1 VTAISVLV
9 LRDLSGFVM
18 RIVLLRCVIA
28 LLAAV
33 SLSAK
38 AAPASGYWWN
48 PAESGRGF
56 VIEVQGSQMFMA
68 GFLYAANGEA
78 TWVAS
83 HGAMATATQYSGPLI
98 TFSGGQTLTG
108 SYQAPTQNP
117 TPLGTITIDF
127 ATDTTA
133 TITWPGGSIPIQRFD
148 IVPGGSST
156 AQPSTNP
163 EPGWWWNSAESG
175 RGFAIEVQNGNMFFA
190 GYMYDAK
197 GNPTWYV
204 ANGAMSTAGLFQSE
218 WNLFGNG
225 QTLTGTYVPPVV
237 TNSNVGP
244 VTLQI
249 IDSATA
255 QLTLPGGRQIPLNR
269 FNFGLAAPT
278 LSAFTPASAA
288 PASLVA
294 ITGSNINP
302 AATLTLALSDN
313 MGYTVN
319 VPLAAAAAAG
329 IQVSVPPYYN
339 VAAGTFGSG
348 TVSMTLT
355 QSIAGST
362 ATSNTLNG
370 LTIQA
375 LPAVPGAGN
384 ATLALIQANL
394 QEAQKLQTQI
404 TGTAQDTPAVAAA
417 LAQQVTNLQS
427 LVTDVQKVVQQGQS
441 YSLGIVGGANIT
453 VTPTNISQVDSFILA
468 TLQAL
473 ATPATGSLEKG
484 VEQAAN
490 SGCMGAEATAFANAL
505 LANAKL
511 TQLTQVAQNLI
522 HAPFVSTAC
531 NNAAAFTSA
540 YQIFGGAGGSSI
552 GVTNQGSATGDVS
565 QIGGIALF
573 ATATTNADTALGL
586 NALIAPALAGQ
597 IGAVQSGIGTV
608 SGLIKPV
615 TDQLLSVTTGD
626 LGTNVGVAQ
635 NLILT
640 VAPPPSTGGSQA
652 VGGTYTGSAT
662 ATSALCNDGSN
673 SLSSGSVNLIAQIT
687 VQGNMLTG
695 SAQSA
700 GSGSGSNPS
709 TITGT
714 YNANSAIWS
723 VSIIN
728 TNSGGGG
735 TISGTGTIAGNLLSG
750 TVTVTDGPQDSC
762 PGFVTQGV
770 FALTKQ

>member
-1 VTAISVLV
+1 
-9 LRDLSGFVM
+9 M
-18 RIVLLRCVIA
+18 RIVVLRYVIA

-33 SLSAK
+33 SLRAE

-48 PAESGRGF
+48 PAENGRGF
-56 VIEVQGSQMFMA
+56 VIEVQGNQMFMA

-83 HGAMATATQYSGPLI
+83 HGAMATATHYSGPLI

-108 SYQAPTQNP
+108 SYQAPTQDP
-117 TPLGTITIDF
+117 TPLGTIAIDF

-133 TITWPGGSIPIQRFD
+133 TITWPGGVTPIQRFD

-175 RGFAIEVQNGNMFFA
+175 RGFAIEVQNGSMFFA
-190 GYMYDAK
+190 GYMYDAS

-204 ANGAMSTAGLFQSE
+204 ANGAMTSAGLFQSE

-225 QTLTGTYVPPVV
+225 QTLTGVYVPPVV
-237 TNSNVGP
+237 LNQNVGP

-255 QLTLPGGRQIPLNR
+255 QLTLPGGRQISLNR
-269 FNFGLAAPT
+269 FNFGLVAPT
-278 LSAFTPASAA
+278 LSTFAPASAA

-319 VPLAAAAAAG
+319 IPLAAAAAVG
-329 IQVSVPPYYN
+329 VQVSVPPYYN

-355 QSIAGST
+355 QSVAGST
-362 ATSNTLNG
+362 ATSNTLTG

-375 LPAVPGAGN
+375 LPAVPGTGN

-394 QEAQKLQTQI
+394 QEAQKLQSQI
-404 TGTAQDTPAVAAA
+404 TGTAQDTPAVTAA

-427 LVTDVQKVVQQGQS
+427 LVTNVQSVVQQGQS
-441 YSLGIVGGANIT
+441 YTLAIVGGANIT
-453 VTPTNISQVDSFILA
+453 VTPTNINQVDSFILA

-490 SGCMGAEATAFANAL
+490 SGCMGAEAAAFANAL
-505 LANAKL
+505 LANANSL
-511 TQLTQVAQNLI
+511 SQLTQIAQNLI

-565 QIGGIALF
+565 QVGGIALF
-573 ATATTNADTALGL
+573 ATATTNADTALGI
-586 NALIAPALAGQ
+586 NALIAPALANQ
-597 IGAVQSGIGTV
+597 TGAVQSGIGTL

-615 TDQLLSVTTGD
+615 TDQLLSVTSGD

-640 VAPPPSTGGSQA
+640 VAPPPSSGSPQA

-662 ATSALCNDGSN
+662 ATSALCNDGSG
-673 SLSSGSVNLIAQIT
+673 SLSSGSVSLIAQIT
-687 VQGNMLTG
+687 VQGNSLTG
-695 SAQSA
+695 SVESVNPDP
-700 GSGSGSNPS
+700 SSHPS

-714 YNANSAIWS
+714 YNTNSATWS
-723 VSIIN
+723 VSVIN
-728 TNSGGGG
+728 TNSGGDGG

-750 TVTVTDGPQDSC
+750 TVTVTNGSQDSC

>member
-1 VTAISVLV
+1 LFACF
-9 LRDLSGFVM
+9 LRDLPGFVM
-18 RIVLLRCVIA
+18 RTVLLRFAMA

-33 SLSAK
+33 SLSAE

-56 VIEVQGSQMFMA
+56 VIEVQGNQMFMA

-83 HGAMATATQYSGPLI
+83 HGAMSSATQYSGPLI

-108 SYQAPTQNP
+108 SYKTPAQNP
-117 TPLGTITIDF
+117 APLGTIAIDF

-133 TITWPGGSIPIQRFD
+133 TITWPGGSTPIQRFD

-190 GYMYDAK
+190 GYMYDAN

-204 ANGAMSTAGLFQSE
+204 ANGAMSTAGLFQSG
-218 WNLFGNG
+218 WSQFGNG
-225 QTLTGTYVPPVV
+225 QTLTGTYVAPVV
-237 TNSNVGP
+237 TNPNVGP

-269 FNFGLAAPT
+269 FNFGLAAPA
-278 LSAFTPASAA
+278 LSAFSPASAA

-319 VPLAAAAAAG
+319 IPLASAAAAG
-329 IQVSVPPYYN
+329 VQVSVPPYFS

-362 ATSNTLNG
+362 ATSNTLSG

-375 LPAVPGAGN
+375 LPAVPGTGN
-384 ATLALIQANL
+384 ATLALMQANL
-394 QEAQKLQTQI
+394 QEAQKLQNQI
-404 TGTAQDTPAVAAA
+404 IGTAQDTPAVTAA

-427 LVTDVQKVVQQGQS
+427 LVNNVQNVVQEGQS
-441 YSLGIVGGANIT
+441 YTLGIVGGADIT

-473 ATPATGSLEKG
+473 TTSATGSLEKG

-490 SGCMGAEATAFANAL
+490 SGCLGAEALAFTNAL
-505 LANAKL
+505 LAKTNSL
-511 TQLTQVAQNLI
+511 SQLTQIAQNLI

-531 NNAAAFTSA
+531 SNAAAFTSA

-573 ATATTNADTALGL
+573 ATATTNADTALGI
-586 NALIAPALAGQ
+586 NALIAPALANQ
-597 IGAVQSGIGTV
+597 TGAVQSGIGTV

-615 TDQLLSVTTGD
+615 TDQLLSVTSGD
-626 LGTNVGVAQ
+626 LGTNVGIAQ

-687 VQGNMLTG
+687 VQGNTLNG

-700 GSGSGSNPS
+700 GSGSDSNPA

-714 YNANSAIWS
+714 YNANSSTWS

-735 TISGTGTIAGNLLSG
+735 TISGIGTIAGNLLSG